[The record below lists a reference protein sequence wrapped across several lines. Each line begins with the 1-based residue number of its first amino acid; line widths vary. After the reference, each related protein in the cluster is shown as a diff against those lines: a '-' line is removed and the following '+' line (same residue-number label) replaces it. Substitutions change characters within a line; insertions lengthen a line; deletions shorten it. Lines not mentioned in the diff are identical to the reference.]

1 MRNKFLLLDV
11 KYILTN
17 LTLGSFIFGLLLYFL
32 TLINTYRFNLEGY
45 LKRFWKYFIFFKIHF
60 VAIQKKKLI
69 FNFFENQSNI
79 YQISSLLINLS

>member
-45 LKRFWKYFIFFKIHF
+45 LKGF
-60 VAIQKKKLI
+60 
-69 FNFFENQSNI
+69 
-79 YQISSLLINLS
+79 